1 MASSPVQVTT
11 TIVGGRARSVRYRLD
26 GTPLAAAARGSH
38 DLTLTPERLG
48 TLGRHV
54 LTTTVRGRHGA
65 ERTIRLALTTA
76 PCSTLF
82 TAQRWRT
89 TAGFGLRLRLD
100 ARSPLGKV
108 AFAIPRSL
116 LPERLDAARPAGFL
130 RLYVGGRPAPVRYDL
145 AVPRRGARAVLL
157 GGRGRP
163 SVRLTRTG
171 LAVAGLPA
179 GTAVAEVTL
188 YRVTRLDG
196 ATTRKALP
204 VRAGVH
210 AQTFAS
216 TPRAPR

>member
-11 TIVGGRARSVRYRLD
+11 TIVSGRARSVRYRLD

-65 ERTIRLALTTA
+65 KRTIRIALTTA

-89 TAGFGLRLRLD
+89 TAGFGLRLRL
-100 ARSPLGKV
+100 
-108 AFAIPRSL
+108 
-116 LPERLDAARPAGFL
+116 
-130 RLYVGGRPAPVRYDL
+130 GGRPTPVRYEL
-145 AVPRRGARAVLL
+145 AVPRRGAPAVLL

-196 ATTRKALP
+196 ASTRRALP